1 MDYGNYALLDV
12 SSVWFHTL
20 DNEAQLWTLLQM
32 EGRDE
37 GEICVSLY
45 DPDARYY
52 AGDQSGVG
60 AAVLLEGTCRALFP
74 TDVYS
79 SKGKDGKRETV
90 DPDPKYPLP
99 YTEGW
104 LPMHTARIEAVCFYA
119 EYKPSPVL
127 LARLSQLGIPVTY
140 RHWGDRQGSVFP

>member
-1 MDYGNYALLDV
+1 MDYGNHALLDV
-12 SSVWFHTL
+12 GGCWFHTL

-45 DPDARYY
+45 DPEARYY
-52 AGDQSGVG
+52 AGLESGEG
-60 AAVLLEGTCRALFP
+60 AAVLLEGECRALFP

-79 SKGKDGKRETV
+79 SKGKDGKRETTN
-90 DPDPKYPLP
+90 PAPSYPLP

-104 LPMHTARIEAVCFYA
+104 LSMHTARIEAVCFYA
-119 EYKPSPVL
+119 GYKPSPVL
-127 LARLSQLGIPVTY
+127 LARLSQLGIPVSY
-140 RHWGDRQGSVFP
+140 RHWGARQGSVFP